1 MSRAAAP
8 APAVSERRSATMRA
22 VKSRDTKPEMRVRRL
37 LHRAGY
43 RYRLHAADLPG
54 APDIV
59 FRGRRKAVFVHG
71 CFWHGHH
78 CRRGARMP
86 ATNVE
91 YWRRKIGR
99 NVERH
104 ARNLETL
111 AADGWT
117 VLTLWECE
125 LKDETALRARLEEF
139 LGAPGR
145 APGRAP
151 AGTGTRATARTA
163 SAAPERS
170 SG

>member
-1 MSRAAAP
+1 MSGGAAA

-54 APDIV
+54 SPDIV

-71 CFWHGHH
+71 CFWHGHD
-78 CRRGARMP
+78 CKRGARMP

-104 ARNLETL
+104 ARSLEAL

-125 LKDETALRARLEEF
+125 LKDEAALRARLEAF
-139 LGAPGR
+139 LGAPR
-145 APGRAP
+145 C
-151 AGTGTRATARTA
+151 ARA
-163 SAAPERS
+163 SAPE
-170 SG
+170 

>member
-1 MSRAAAP
+1 MIGKGVAGALP
-8 APAVSERRSATMRA
+8 PGPVSERRSATMRA

-71 CFWHGHH
+71 CFWHGHD
-78 CRRGARMP
+78 CKRGARMP

-104 ARNLETL
+104 ARNLEAL
-111 AADGWT
+111 AADGWM

-125 LKDETALRARLEEF
+125 LKDENSLLGRLEGF
-139 LGAPGR
+139 LGAPQAA
-145 APGRAP
+145 APRGQ
-151 AGTGTRATARTA
+151 AGTG
-163 SAAPERS
+163 RS
-170 SG
+170 R

>member
-1 MSRAAAP
+1 MIGKPAAP
-8 APAVSERRSATMRA
+8 RPGPVSERRSATMRA

-43 RYRLHAADLPG
+43 RYRLHATDLPG

-71 CFWHGHH
+71 CFWHGHD
-78 CRRGARMP
+78 CKRGARMP

-104 ARNLETL
+104 ARNLKAL

-125 LKDETALRARLEEF
+125 LKHEHSLRGRLEGF
-139 LGAPGR
+139 LGAPR
-145 APGRAP
+145 AAAP
-151 AGTGTRATARTA
+151 RGQAGTG
-163 SAAPERS
+163 RS
-170 SG
+170 R

>member
-1 MSRAAAP
+1 MSGGA

-71 CFWHGHH
+71 CFWHGHD

-86 ATNVE
+86 ATNTE

-111 AADGWT
+111 AANGWA

-125 LKDETALRARLEEF
+125 LRDATALRARLEAF
-139 LGAPGR
+139 LGAPRR
-145 APGRAP
+145 AR
-151 AGTGTRATARTA
+151 A
-163 SAAPERS
+163 SAPR
-170 SG
+170 